1 MHKRGHADT
10 LRGEEEGG
18 EGSLPT
24 GDAGMKR
31 KSRLAGSLKRRQDES
46 EQLL

>member
-1 MHKRGHADT
+1 MHKRGPIDT
-10 LRGEEEGG
+10 WGGEEEGG

-24 GDAGMKR
+24 GDAGMGR
-31 KSRLAGSLKRRQDES
+31 KSRLTGSLKRKQDES